1 MRKDFDLTYTT
12 ATGWSGPKDHENKTD
27 KFLSTFGVMYAIVK
41 SQRDK
46 DKVLRKHILK
56 DIVPR
61 GFDVKLEEIQEKH
74 RKAIEEK
81 DATISLLN
89 DDLKNREYENVGLQ
103 GEIRAK
109 DQQIASLQKCYVG
122 YLSDDDKNNGIS
134 IIAKKNEEEEEYPYI
149 SICGKHGYRRHK
161 VRVLLTRNKGITL
174 FADGDTL
181 DATVTYNF

>member
-46 DKVLRKHILK
+46 GKVLRKHILK

-74 RKAIEEK
+74 
-81 DATISLLN
+81 
-89 DDLKNREYENVGLQ
+89 
-103 GEIRAK
+103 
-109 DQQIASLQKCYVG
+109 
-122 YLSDDDKNNGIS
+122 
-134 IIAKKNEEEEEYPYI
+134 
-149 SICGKHGYRRHK
+149 
-161 VRVLLTRNKGITL
+161 
-174 FADGDTL
+174 
-181 DATVTYNF
+181 